1 MNNIHKRGGTILG
14 TSRGGHNTTK
24 IVDSIQHRGIN
35 QVYILGGDGTQ
46 KGAAAIFEVMH
57 IGLVICKWVGYL
69 KIEEL

>member
-1 MNNIHKRGGTILG
+1 MVWSLLNPHFG
-14 TSRGGHNTTK
+14 S
-24 IVDSIQHRGIN
+24 

-57 IGLVICKWVGYL
+57 IGLVICKLVEYL